1 MLQEDVHRD
10 MKTRWTQLTD
20 AAEIT
25 AVKDAGKYRT
35 ITWQRRGEDIW
46 LMMDE
51 VGRAWLETHIVGNRG

>member
-1 MLQEDVHRD
+1 MVEN
-10 MKTRWTQLTD
+10 KPRWKPLTD

-46 LMMDE
+46 LMLDE
-51 VGRAWLETHIVGNRG
+51 VGRVWLETLKTGNRGKANE